1 MGPIEIQILLNTIF
15 RFAITVVGAIC
26 LTTIIAMALRRRTPP
41 AAIQSP
47 DVLRRLDEIS
57 QSVARLDNAVE
68 AVAVEVERISE
79 GQRFTTRLLSEPSA
93 ARSLIERTNSSG
105 STTPH

>member
-1 MGPIEIQILLNTIF
+1 MGPIEMQILLSTIF
-15 RFAITVVGAIC
+15 KFGIAVISTIC
-26 LTTIIAMALRRRTPP
+26 LTIIVAMALRRRTPP
-41 AAIQSP
+41 TLHSP